1 MTEILPYQDPKR
13 PVPERVEDLLDRMTV
28 AEKLAQLGCVWSTA
42 LVVDD
47 RFDEDVAREVLRNG
61 TGHVT
66 RVGGSTG
73 LRPAASARFVN
84 DIQRVL
90 VEGTRLGVPAI
101 VHEEAVAGFCA
112 RDATQFPQAIGL
124 ASTWDPDLL
133 EAVGDVIRRQMMAV
147 GARLTLSPVLD
158 IGRDPRWGRVEETY
172 GEDPYLAG
180 RLGVAYV
187 RGVQTGELANGVAAT
202 GKHFLGY
209 GLPEGGMNHAPVQ
222 LGPRE
227 LREVFA
233 EPFAAAIRDAG
244 LATMMNSYS
253 SVDGLPC
260 AGAPQVLT
268 ALLRDELGFDGVVVA
283 DYFSVELLQT
293 HHRVAAGKPE
303 AAATALSAGLDMELP
318 ALDCYSGLEEM
329 LDEGRFPIDVV
340 DRSVRRVLDQKFRLG
355 LFEKPFVDESRAA
368 QVYDTAEDR
377 ALARRAAAES
387 LVMLSNDGTLPLAGD
402 IDSLA
407 VIGPA
412 ADDIRLLQG
421 DYHYP
426 THAEIIFGDSYA
438 TSAAATA
445 HDSPYLPEAGG
456 AFAPGP
462 HFVRTVTP
470 LEGIRAASSAT
481 TTITHVRGCGVLA
494 DDSEDIDA
502 AVQAAAD
509 ASVAIVCVGGRSGL
523 IRPCTVGEARD
534 ATDLGLTGK
543 QHELVERIVATG
555 TPTVVV
561 LVSGRVHTLP
571 WIAEHAA
578 ALLQAWLPGEEGGNA
593 VADVLFGRRDPSGR
607 LPVSIPRNVGQVP
620 VYYRHRAG
628 GGKSLFHLDYTDS
641 PTTPLFCFGHGLSY
655 TSFEYSDLEVDAATT
670 DDPLSIAVTLTNSG
684 DRAGTEVVQLYVRD
698 EVASTPRPDKQLVG
712 FHRVELGAGESR
724 RVQFIVHPSQ
734 LAFYDPQ
741 MRFVVEPGALTVMV
755 GASADDLRLERI
767 VDITGEAS
775 ELRQSSVVATEVRL
789 RPLR

>member
-1 MTEILPYQDPKR
+1 MTDILLYQDPQR
-13 PVPERVEDLLDRMTV
+13 PVSERVEDLLDRMTI
-28 AEKLAQLGCVWSTA
+28 AEKLAQLGGVWSTA
-42 LVVDD
+42 LVVED
-47 RFDEDVAREVLRNG
+47 RFDEDVAREVLRHG
-61 TGHVT
+61 TGQVT

-90 VEGTRLGVPAI
+90 VEGTRLGIPAI

-112 RDATQFPQAIGL
+112 RDATQFPQAIGM

-133 EAVGDVIRRQMMAV
+133 EAIGDVIRRQMMAV

-158 IGRDPRWGRVEETY
+158 VGRDPRWGRVEETY

-180 RLGVAYV
+180 RLGVGYV
-187 RGVQTGELANGVAAT
+187 RGVQTGDLANGVVAT
-202 GKHFLGY
+202 GKHFLAY

-244 LATMMNSYS
+244 LAAMMNSYS

-260 AGAPQVLT
+260 AGSPQILT
-268 ALLRDELGFDGVVVA
+268 GLLRDELGFDGVVVA
-283 DYFSVELLQT
+283 DYFSVDLLRT
-293 HHRVAAGKPE
+293 HHRVAAHKST
-303 AAATALSAGLDMELP
+303 AAATALSAGLDIELP
-318 ALDCYSGLEEM
+318 ALDCYSALQEM
-329 LDEGRFPIDVV
+329 LDEGRFPIDLL

-355 LFEKPFVDESRAA
+355 LFEKPFVDESEAPHA
-368 QVYDTAEDR
+368 FDTHEDR
-377 ALARRAAAES
+377 ALARRAATES
-387 LVMLSNDGTLPLAGD
+387 LVVLTNDGTLPLASD
-402 IDSLA
+402 IDSVA

-426 THAEIIFGDSYA
+426 SHAEIIFGDSHA
-438 TSAAATA
+438 TPGSATA
-445 HDSPYLPEAGG
+445 HDSSYLPEAGG
-456 AFAPGP
+456 AFAAGP

-470 LEGIRAASSAT
+470 LEGIRAASSQAT
-481 TTITHVRGCGVLA
+481 AIRYVRGCGVLP
-494 DDSEDIDA
+494 DDDQDIDA
-502 AVQAAAD
+502 AVEAAAG
-509 ASVAIVCVGGRSGL
+509 ASVAVVCVGGKSGL
-523 IRPCTVGEARD
+523 IRSCTVGEARD
-534 ATDLGLTGK
+534 ATDLGLTGD
-543 QHELVERIVATG
+543 QHELVERVVATG
-555 TPTVVV
+555 TPTIVV
-561 LVSGRVHTLP
+561 LVSGRVHALP

-578 ALLQAWLPGEEGGNA
+578 ALVQAWLPGEEGGNA
-593 VADVLFGRRDPSGR
+593 IADVLFGNHDPSGR
-607 LPVSIPRNVGQVP
+607 LPVSIPRSVGQVP

-655 TSFEYSDLEVDAATT
+655 TTFEYSELHVDAATT
-670 DDPLSIAVTLTNSG
+670 DDPLSIAVTVANSG
-684 DRAGTEVVQLYVRD
+684 TRAGTEVIQLYVRD

-712 FHRVELGAGESR
+712 FHRLDLDPGDSQ
-724 RVQFIVHPSQ
+724 RVCFRVHPSQ

-741 MRFVVEPGALTVMV
+741 MRFVTEPGALTVMV
-755 GASADDLRLERI
+755 GASADDLRLERT
-767 VDITGEAS
+767 VDITGEVR
-775 ELRQSSVVATEVRL
+775 EHRQNSVVATVVEQG
-789 RPLR
+789 